1 MLFGK
6 EVAYDIVFNG
16 NKEKVEFF
24 QSKAIKYLQRGI
36 DTQEQKMRKADMDL
50 NKDIR
55 YIATSIE
62 TQYHLDIR
70 EKDIHF
76 WHFIDLIEGLTNT
89 LLNHIRDIRNADLN
103 DYNKDFKKKKALI
116 DLKNHYALNKNQ
128 LIEKPKSLKELYEE
142 VEASKEV

>member
-89 LLNHIRDIRNADLN
+89 DLN